1 MTAHPVTIAMLLAD
15 ARLPV
20 GGNANSAGLEPAL
33 RGGLS
38 PAEVPE
44 YMRARAAT
52 VSLVEAGTAVV
63 ARHVALEGG
72 DLARVEAAWAIRTPS
87 RAIRDTS
94 RLLGRGYLRLAR
106 VLWPHRAF
114 ADAAGMSRGVVLGVT
129 AAASGL
135 DAESLV
141 RLAIYDDAQSV
152 GSAMLKLEP
161 LDPVVVSGWVADA
174 CAAVEPMV
182 PLVAAISSPEAI
194 PALGAPQIE
203 LWAEAHARTSQ
214 RLFNA

>member
-1 MTAHPVTIAMLLAD
+1 MHPTTIAMLLAD

-33 RGGLS
+33 RGGLP
-38 PAEVPE
+38 PADVSA

-63 ARHVALEGG
+63 ARQVVLEDG
-72 DLARVEAAWAIRTPS
+72 DLRNVEAAWATRTPS
-87 RAIRDTS
+87 RAIRESS
-94 RLLGRGYLRLAR
+94 RALGRGYLRLAGA
-106 VLWPHRAF
+106 VWPHPAF
-114 ADAAGMSRGVVLGVT
+114 EQAHGMSRGVVLGVT

-161 LDPVVVSGWVADA
+161 LDPVVVSGWVAQT
-174 CAAVEPMV
+174 CAAVDHMV
-182 PLVAAISSPEAI
+182 PLVAAISSTDAI

-203 LWAEAHARTSQ
+203 QWAEAHARTSQ